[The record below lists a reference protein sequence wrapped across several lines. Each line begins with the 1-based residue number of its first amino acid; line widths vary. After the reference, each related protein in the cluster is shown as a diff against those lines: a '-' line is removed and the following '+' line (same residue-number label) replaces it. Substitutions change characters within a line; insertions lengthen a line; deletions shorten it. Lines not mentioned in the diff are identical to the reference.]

1 MAKKFLVDIST
12 FQRNIDYAKLARAVD
27 GVIIRV
33 GYRGYGSSGSLE
45 TDELFKIHITNCILH
60 GIPVGVYWFAQEI
73 NASEG
78 EAAADYVY
86 NLIKDYKITFPVYY
100 DSEYSS
106 SPTRTGRAD
115 NISKT
120 ARTNATVAFCK
131 KIKKY
136 GYTPGVYASESW
148 FNDELDF
155 SKLKNYSIWVACY
168 GSDTGK
174 AGRKPTTSV
183 YDMWQYSSK
192 GKVDGY
198 SGNIDVNYCYKDFIS
213 SKKAY
218 SGTFP
223 TVKVAYYVTNKKGK
237 KVKKYR
243 YYLQKGDNG
252 TQVKCLQKFLNWYG
266 DYDLDVDGIF
276 GDKTRAAVN
285 DFQKK
290 NNLTVDGLFG
300 KKSLAKAKKIKK

>member
-12 FQRNIDYAKLARAVD
+12 FQRNIDYAKLAKAVD

-198 SGNIDVNYCYKDFIS
+198 SGNIDVNYCYKDFVS
-213 SKKAY
+213 SKSTTIKKAY
-218 SGTFP
+218 TGTFP
-223 TVKVAYYVTNKKGK
+223 KLPSRGYFQY
-237 KVKKYR
+237 
-243 YYLQKGDNG
+243 GDKD
-252 TQVKCLQKFLNWYG
+252 TQVKNLQKFLNWYG
-266 DYDLDVDGIF
+266 GYKLDLDGIF
-276 GDKTRAAVN
+276 GAKTESAVRA
-285 DFQKK
+285 FQKATG
-290 NNLTVDGLFG
+290 LTVDGLFG
-300 KKSLAKAKKIKK
+300 KNSLVKAKTVKK

>member
-12 FQRNIDYAKLARAVD
+12 FQRNIDYAKLAKAVD

-198 SGNIDVNYCYKDFIS
+198 SGNIDVNYCYKDFVS
-213 SKKAY
+213 SKSTTIKKAY
-218 SGTFP
+218 TGTFP
-223 TVKVAYYVTNKKGK
+223 KLPSRGYFQY
-237 KVKKYR
+237 
-243 YYLQKGDNG
+243 GDKD
-252 TQVKCLQKFLNWYG
+252 TQVKNLQKFLNWYG
-266 DYDLDVDGIF
+266 GYKLDLDGIF
-276 GDKTRAAVN
+276 GAKTESAVRA
-285 DFQKK
+285 FQKATG
-290 NNLTVDGLFG
+290 LTVDGLFG
-300 KKSLAKAKKIKK
+300 KNSLAKAKTVKK